1 MGLSFK
7 FKMERKLWQVSEA
20 EEAQGRAERV
30 NQKIKFI
37 LQEVND
43 ADRLVGQGKAA
54 DAKRLYVACAEA
66 MNKVML
72 ET

>member
-1 MGLSFK
+1 M
-7 FKMERKLWQVSEA
+7 
-20 EEAQGRAERV
+20 
-30 NQKIKFI
+30 KFI

-43 ADRLVGQGKAA
+43 ADRLVGHGKAV

-72 ET
+72 ETEDDPNFQAAIK